1 MISDSI
7 LASIAAQAQR
17 TAARLMADRPV
28 HSVEDFLARPEL
40 FGDGLLPGSVPSD
53 PKAAYWRFWH
63 AAQREQHFVGMGS
76 IAPNLPLVANL
87 RNAVAATLDPRFPA
101 VWAAH
106 CGEAP

>member
-17 TAARLMADRPV
+17 TAARLLADRPV
-28 HSVEDFLARPEL
+28 HSAEDFLARPALMDEL
-40 FGDGLLPGSVPSD
+40 LLGRIPFDPSEV
-53 PKAAYWRFWH
+53 YWRLWH
-63 AAQREQHFVGMGS
+63 TLRREQHMAGLGS
-76 IAPNLPLVANL
+76 IAPNWPLVANL
-87 RNAVAATLDPRFPA
+87 RNAVTATRDDRFPA